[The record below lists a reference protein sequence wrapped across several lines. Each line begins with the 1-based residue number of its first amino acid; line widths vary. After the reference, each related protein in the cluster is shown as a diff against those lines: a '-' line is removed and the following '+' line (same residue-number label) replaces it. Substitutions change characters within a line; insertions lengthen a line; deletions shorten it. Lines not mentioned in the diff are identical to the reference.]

1 MNCGKTIFLTT
12 AVWLGATTVSPAR
25 PQSEPDN
32 TVRKVPSVAT
42 ADVAHLASSS
52 KGAGALRPTRT
63 EDENYTETRLGK
75 SLLKNL
81 TLDQREL
88 WASPAKLRFSDADW
102 LVPAGGLAAG
112 LFVTD
117 RDVSLHLSHNPKTIS
132 RYNTIS
138 NAGVAAFVG
147 GAGGMWLLGHASH
160 NKHWSETGLLAGE
173 AALNSLVAVEG
184 LKYTL
189 RRERP
194 FQGDG
199 SGDFF
204 QSGASF
210 PSGHAAAAWSVAGVI
225 AHEYPGPLTKIMVY
239 SLASLVT
246 VSRVKAHQHFPSDVL
261 VGSVIGN
268 LVAQHIYSRHHN
280 PEVGG
285 GPWEYFGEKFRH
297 LETTSNRNFGS
308 PYVPLDSWVYPVF
321 ERLAAL
327 GYIHSEILGL
337 RPWTR
342 SECARLVDEA
352 GDRIANEGTVP
363 PETHKLYRALES
375 EFSAEL
381 ESSDG
386 GPNRQLQLE
395 SIYTRFTQ
403 VSGSPLKDNYHF
415 GQTVINDFGRP
426 FERGF
431 NNVTGF
437 SAWATDGPFTIYVR
451 GEVQHAPSAPA
462 PSQAVLSFISGA
474 DGLPSGASAT
484 PIATINR
491 FRLLDCYVG
500 MSLAN
505 WQLSFGK
512 QSLWWGPN
520 EGGPLLFSNN
530 AEPITMFRIARNA
543 PFRLPGIFGLLGDI
557 RMEFFTGQLS
567 GHQFLI
573 VDTAR
578 GAETLGQFGQT
589 LNPQPFLDGQKV
601 SFHFTRNF
609 EFSVSKTDVFSGKGT
624 PLTLHKFLQSVFL
637 FRSADRGFDDF
648 GDPRIAADFSY
659 RIPKLRDWL
668 TFYGDAFSKDEISP
682 LGYPRKSVF
691 QAGLYLPKLPRLSKL
706 DLRLEGGSTVPPNF
720 PDCHVGCFYQDHN
733 YLNSYTSNDKLI
745 GAGIGRAAQG
755 ETIRSNY
762 WLSPKSK
769 VGIQLRHRKV
779 DSGFLPGGG
788 TQNDGSVGADFF
800 LRPTVSVAVAVQYER
815 WQIPLLAPGPQSNV
829 TASVQITFLPGQWS
843 LGKKR

>member
-1 MNCGKTIFLTT
+1 MNCGKAIFLTT
-12 AVWLGATTVSPAR
+12 AIWFAATTVSPAR
-25 PQSEPDN
+25 PQSGPGD
-32 TVRKVPSVAT
+32 TVRSAPSAARAES
-42 ADVAHLASSS
+42 ADAASSS
-52 KGAGALRPTRT
+52 KRAPVLPSPQT
-63 EDENYTETRLGK
+63 EEENYTETRLGK
-75 SLLKNL
+75 SLLKNF

-117 RDVSLHLSHNPKTIS
+117 RDVSLHLSHNPRTIS

-138 NAGVAAFVG
+138 NAGVGALLG
-147 GAGGMWLLGHASH
+147 GAGGLWLLGHVRH
-160 NKHWSETGLLAGE
+160 DEHWSETGVLAGE
-173 AALNSLVAVEG
+173 AVLNSLVVVEG

-204 QSGASF
+204 KGGTSF
-210 PSGHAAAAWSVAGVI
+210 PSEHAAAAWAVAGVL
-225 AHEYPGPLTKIMVY
+225 AHEYPGPLTRIMVY
-239 SLASLVT
+239 GLASLVS

-297 LETTSNRNFGS
+297 LETASNRNFGS
-308 PYVPLDSWVYPVF
+308 PYVPLDSWVYPAL

-327 GYIHSEILGL
+327 GYIHTEILGL

-342 SECARLVDEA
+342 SECARLLGEA
-352 GDRIANEGTVP
+352 GDRIGEEAYVP
-363 PETHKLYRALES
+363 PATHDLYRELKR

-381 ESSDG
+381 VSSDG
-386 GPNRQLQLE
+386 GPNRQVKIE

-403 VSGSPLKDNYHF
+403 VAGRPLNDNYHF

-426 FERGF
+426 YERGF

-437 SAWATDGPFTIYVR
+437 SAWAADGPFMVYFR

-474 DGLPSGASAT
+474 DGLPSGSPAM
-484 PIATINR
+484 PIATTNR

-500 MSLAN
+500 MNLAN
-505 WQLSFGK
+505 WQVSFGK

-520 EGGPLLFSNN
+520 EGGPFLFSDN
-530 AEPITMFRIARNA
+530 AEPITMFRISRNA

-557 RMEFFTGQLS
+557 RVEFFTGQLS
-567 GHQFLI
+567 GHQFLT
-573 VDTAR
+573 VDTAT
-578 GAETLGQFGQT
+578 GEQMFGQFGQT

-601 SFHFTRNF
+601 SFKFTRNF
-609 EFSVSKTDVFSGKGT
+609 EFGVSKTDVFSGKGIPFT
-624 PLTLHKFLQSVFL
+624 THKFLQSVF
-637 FRSADRGFDDF
+637 FVGSTNNGFDDF
-648 GDPRIAADFSY
+648 GDGRTAVDFSY

-668 TFYGDAFSKDEISP
+668 TFYGDAFSEDEISP
-682 LGYPRKSVF
+682 LNYPRKAVY
-691 QAGLYLPKLPRLSKL
+691 QAGLYLPKLPGLSKL
-706 DLRLEGGSTVPPNF
+706 DLRLEGGSTVPPDF
-720 PDCHVGCFYQDHN
+720 PGCVSCFYQNGN

-745 GAGIGRAAQG
+745 GAGIGRAAQA
-755 ETIRSNY
+755 EEIRSNY
-762 WLSPKSK
+762 WLSPKSRI
-769 VGIQLRHRKV
+769 GIQLRHRKV
-779 DSGFLPGGG
+779 DGRFLPQGG
-788 TQNDGSVGADFF
+788 TQNDASISSNFF
-800 LRPTVSVAVAVQYER
+800 LRSNFSVSTAVQFER
-815 WQIPLLAPGPQSNV
+815 WQIPLLAQGPQSNV
-829 TASVQITFLPGQWS
+829 TASMQITFLPGNWS
-843 LGKKR
+843 FGKQQ